1 MSARHTC
8 DAALNPN
15 APVTNTA
22 LPPTPSHP
30 IPPRPL
36 VPGSGLKKL
45 TFSLWYT
52 ALTPNFPCGFFLPLT
67 RAFVSLFESPSFP
80 FLNEDLTP

>member
-1 MSARHTC
+1 M
-8 DAALNPN
+8 
-15 APVTNTA
+15 
-22 LPPTPSHP
+22 
-30 IPPRPL
+30 
-36 VPGSGLKKL
+36 KKL

-52 ALTPNFPCGFFLPLT
+52 ALTPNFPCGFFLPLP